1 MDVKK
6 KMSKIELASLINL
19 CNGSI
24 LNSLPIT
31 TPNDSS
37 ILTIV
42 LCDNL
47 LPFNSSNQK
56 QLFET
61 SRSNGVHF
69 LSPEW
74 ILESI
79 VQFSLQPFDNYE
91 EKF

>member
-1 MDVKK
+1 M
-6 KMSKIELASLINL
+6 ITL
-19 CNGSI
+19 CKGTL
-24 LNSLPIT
+24 LNALPIT
-31 TPNDSS
+31 TTNDSS

-42 LCDNL
+42 LCDKL
-47 LPFNSSNQK
+47 IPFDSINQQ

-61 SRSNGVHF
+61 SRANGVYF

-74 ILESI
+74 VLESI